1 MSTRA
6 SSAAMLTAR
15 GAVSRALADVPP
27 GELVL
32 VACSGGP
39 DSLALAG
46 VTSWVAGQRGLR
58 THGVIVDHGL
68 QADSAQIAAWAAHV
82 CSRLGLDDCTVRRVV
97 VGVDGGPEAAAR
109 AARYAAL
116 ESVAVELDAA
126 TVLLGHTREDQAET
140 VLLRLGRGSGARSL
154 SGMRARS
161 GPWRRPFLAVSRAEV
176 RVAAADLLAPLGEHA
191 WTDPHNDD
199 PAFARVRVRAL
210 LDDLVAAVGPG
221 AVLGLS
227 RTADLL
233 RDDADALDDWAGREG
248 HRLIVM
254 APGEIAADCGD
265 LAALPRAIRTRVIR
279 RMCIVA
285 GSPADQLTVDHV
297 GRVEE
302 FVTDWRGQGEASL
315 PGAVVADRAYGR
327 LCLRSVRASHGTE
340 TQTE

>member
-140 VLLRLGRGSGARSL
+140 VLLRLARGSGARSL
-154 SGMRARS
+154 SAMRSRS
-161 GPWRRPFLAVSRAEV
+161 GPWRRPFLTLSRA
-176 RVAAADLLAPLGEHA
+176 RVHAAAHDLLEPLGTQP
-191 WTDPHNDD
+191 WTDPHNAD
-199 PAFARVRVRAL
+199 PAYARVRIRAL
-210 LDDLVAAVGPG
+210 LDDLADALGPG

-227 RTADLL
+227 RSAELL
-233 RDDADALDDWAGREG
+233 RDDADALDAWSSREAD
-248 HRLIVM
+248 RLVVIDGAERSV
-254 APGEIAADCGD
+254 ECGA
-265 LAALPRAIRTRVIR
+265 LAELPRAVRTRVIR
-279 RMCIVA
+279 ALCLAV

-297 GRVEE
+297 ERVEA
-302 FVTDWRGQGEASL
+302 FVIDWRGQGPASL
-315 PGAVVADRAYGR
+315 PGGVEATRAYGR
-327 LCLRSVRASHGTE
+327 LCLRSSTRP
-340 TQTE
+340 